1 MRILKIISD
10 KYIIFWNRITA
21 FIIDFCFITL
31 INLLIAYFVGF
42 IPLFS
47 ILIITAYYAVS
58 ESSKIQ
64 ATLGKKIIGLKI
76 ININGQKQTFEKSL
90 IRNLLKI
97 SLPLA
102 FLENVKIDSS
112 FIIICF
118 FITLFIINSLF
129 VVFTK
134 QNQSF
139 LDIISNSLIIS
150 SSENKIALSN
160 FGKFTIITPIF
171 LVITAVFIMST
182 IILPSQQSQ
191 NSTIKHNMYL
201 MKSMLE
207 TYSIDWDGKYPENTT
222 TLIQEA
228 ENKKYKKEIKNPF
241 KNQNFLTI
249 NDEPKN
255 NKSYFSSKVDAGVI
269 AYYVHKNRLKYAL
282 YASGVNNNQILTSE
296 NKIYSLTNN

>member
-10 KYIIFWNRITA
+10 RYIIFWNRITA

-47 ILIITAYYAVS
+47 ILIITAYYAIS

-76 ININGQKQTFEKSL
+76 ININGQKQTFEKAL

-102 FLENVKIDSS
+102 FLDNIKIDYS
-112 FIIICF
+112 FTIICF
-118 FITLFIINSLF
+118 FIILFIINSLF
-129 VVFTK
+129 SIFNK
-134 QNQSF
+134 KNQSF
-139 LDIISNSLIIS
+139 LDVVSKSLVIK
-150 SSENKIALSN
+150 SSENKTNLSYFIN
-160 FGKFTIITPIF
+160 FTVITPIC
-171 LVITAVFIMST
+171 LIIIAVFVISSIM
-182 IILPSQQSQ
+182 LPSQQSQ
-191 NSTIKHNMYL
+191 KPTTKHNMYL
-201 MKSMLE
+201 IKSMLE
-207 TYSIDWDGKYPENTT
+207 TYSVDWDGKYPENTNI
-222 TLIQEA
+222 LIQESV
-228 ENKKYKKEIKNPF
+228 NKKYNKEIKN
-241 KNQNFLTI
+241 QIFLTI

-255 NKSYFSSKVDAGVI
+255 NQSYFLSKVDAGVI

-282 YASGVNNNQILTSE
+282 YAAGVNDNEILTDE
-296 NKIYSLTNN
+296 NKIYSLTND